1 MKLTSTLFAVLLLT
15 IGLSSCNLFQAR
27 HSDQWQETT
36 IETQNQKVLFE
47 GLVLAL
53 RKEDF
58 KVGSGADAGSHKVVT
73 GWRNHTSP
81 FKGRSYRERANVAY
95 EPTDDGRY
103 LVRVRV
109 EREINH
115 SLRPLLP
122 NSAKWERAPDQPKVS
137 RRILQYV
144 HSYLGGEW
152 TPVEE
157 SKNKD

>member
-1 MKLTSTLFAVLLLT
+1 MKFTPTLLAVLLLA
-15 IGLSSCNLFQAR
+15 IGFSSCNLFRAQ
-27 HSDQWQETT
+27 HPEQWQETT
-36 IETQNQKVLFE
+36 IETRNQKVLFE

-53 RKEDF
+53 RKEGF
-58 KVGSGADAGSHKVVT
+58 KVGSGADAGAHKVVSA
-73 GWRNHTSP
+73 WCNHPSP
-81 FKGRSYRERANVAY
+81 VTRRSYRERAIVSY
-95 EPTDDGRY
+95 EMTEDDRY

-109 EREINH
+109 ERDLNR

-157 SKNKD
+157 SKDKD

>member
-1 MKLTSTLFAVLLLT
+1 MKLISSLLAVFLLA
-15 IGLSSCNLFQAR
+15 ICFSSCNLFNAR
-27 HSDQWQETT
+27 HPEQWQETT

-58 KVGSGADAGSHKVVT
+58 KVGAGADAGAKKVVT

-81 FKGRSYRERANVAY
+81 FKGRSYRERASVMY
-95 EPTDDGRY
+95 ETTEEGGY

-122 NSAKWERAPDQPKVS
+122 NSAKWEHAPDQPKVS
-137 RRILQYV
+137 KRILQYV

-152 TPVEE
+152 SPVEDAN
-157 SKNKD
+157 SAD